1 MYTILMLTFTLF
13 SSDSVMYVEKRGFPI
28 LRCEEAL
35 GGLSDEVLAYGEG
48 AEIIAFASGGPKNY
62 AYVVK
67 LADGTT
73 KVIRKCKGIS
83 IKFNC
88 QEETSMET
96 LEKLISGELDEVEIP
111 VVRKIERKRG
121 FELVTTSSTKRL
133 RLVYDKRA
141 RIDDGVET
149 HPWGTKQGAPPVVP
163 DPNIRIP
170 SWELRDHFV

>member
-1 MYTILMLTFTLF
+1 
-13 SSDSVMYVEKRGFPI
+13 MYVEKRGFPI

-48 AEIIAFASGGPKNY
+48 AEIIAFASAGPKNY

-67 LADGTT
+67 LADGST

-88 QEETSMET
+88 LKEMSMET
-96 LEKLISGELDEVEIP
+96 LEKLISGELDEVDIA
-111 VVRKIERKRG
+111 VWRQIERREG
-121 FELVTTSSTKRL
+121 FELVSRSSVKKMRV
-133 RLVYDKRA
+133 VYDKRV
-141 RIDDGVET
+141 RIGVET
-149 HPWGTKQGAPPVVP
+149 HPWGTKQGALPVVP